1 MIDLGKLN
9 LYDLLKPDNEEPQK
23 TLASDSTQIRKA
35 EKSDPETS
43 VVSAFLKNQS
53 EFAEENDIP
62 NMTKRYNQAE
72 KCEFTEE
79 QWRHFEEIYNLIPK
93 DIPSEEKGFRLFAEY
108 GMPMAFIYSKFL
120 LKEEET
126 FLVGNKLYRTH
137 FDRIVDE
144 LTGDPVIQ
152 QKNALKLSDKK
163 EKPVS
168 DNMSQVEEKTDADI
182 EGQYAFNL
190 KDIPDEMIIK
200 PSTLNK
206 KKSVVNSRTQRRRL
220 EERFRAK
227 TENGLLLD
235 RPIIEQFR
243 KTFEL
248 KVYVFSNQKD
258 LEVRKDFVRNNIEA
272 IYIDDE
278 DDVLLVQ
285 PEDVL
290 VWTDECNEEMEIIK
304 RKYLGDSK
312 NILAVQYHL
321 GESKSKYVVE
331 EGIPIIPVLNEL
343 NLLPIKIEI
352 QNQFKEA
359 LPEYNVERTGD
370 RYFNLR

>member
-1 MIDLGKLN
+1 MGKLN

-23 TLASDSTQIRKA
+23 TLASDNTQIRKA
-35 EKSDPETS
+35 EESGQEAS
-43 VVSAFLKNQS
+43 GRVSGFIKKQS
-53 EFAEENDIP
+53 EFAEENDIS
-62 NMTKRYNQAE
+62 NITKRYNQAE
-72 KCEFTEE
+72 KSEFTEE

-93 DIPSEEKGFRLFAEY
+93 DLPSEEKGFRLFAEY
-108 GMPMAFIYSKFL
+108 GVPMAFIYNKFL

-168 DNMSQVEEKTDADI
+168 DNMSQAEEKTDADI

-206 KKSVVNSRTQRRRL
+206 KKSAVNSRTQRRRL

-243 KTFEL
+243 NSFEL

-321 GESKSKYVVE
+321 GEPKSKYVVE

-343 NLLPIKIEI
+343 NLLPIIIEI
-352 QNQFKEA
+352 QNRFKEA